1 MLLVDSK
8 DLPFLVVLAGTDSS
22 ERRTDQVEE
31 VTSNVVVV
39 VVVADVLLM
48 NNFPISRAI
57 WAANKKLAAP
67 VPARDRPSKIK
78 GERSPVWY
86 GGTIHTVLP

>member
-39 VVVADVLLM
+39 LVADVLLM

-78 GERSPVWY
+78 GERSPVPY
-86 GGTIHTVLP
+86 